1 MHWPSRAPGP
11 EARPGRS
18 ERSREARVPE
28 AGAPPGR
35 GVERGQRW
43 RGDRERDGDG
53 DRGAS
58 SVTVQMYDVLRTT
71 HPPSFQ
77 QGATG
82 WLWLNETA
90 SSPGPGQ
97 TVLPTTW
104 SMSAISTEP
113 TRLPIR
119 AGLAD
124 LRDWPILTLT
134 VSAGRLPWPCS
145 TSSTCTEVF
154 PSRRRRCTLVSRPP
168 LTPAFGVRKSRRA
181 SCPSRK
187 KSNLI
192 WPCFR
197 CCQERWAFFLP
208 AVCME
213 NSTAHRLASVS
224 MDTLHVLN
232 HLATQS
238 RSWSYRYST
247 YIVDPPRTCR

>member
-1 MHWPSRAPGP
+1 M
-11 EARPGRS
+11 
-18 ERSREARVPE
+18 
-28 AGAPPGR
+28 
-35 GVERGQRW
+35 
-43 RGDRERDGDG
+43 
-53 DRGAS
+53 
-58 SVTVQMYDVLRTT
+58 VLVGHLHRT
-71 HPPSFQ
+71 HPTPD
-77 QGATG
+77 
-82 WLWLNETA
+82 
-90 SSPGPGQ
+90 SSRP
-97 TVLPTTW
+97 
-104 SMSAISTEP
+104 
-113 TRLPIR
+113 
-119 AGLAD
+119 AD

-224 MDTLHVLN
+224 MDNPPCLEPFCYPISQLVISVLYLH
-232 HLATQS
+232 S
-238 RSWSYRYST
+238 RPPT
-247 YIVDPPRTCR
+247 YL